1 MLRLRV
7 ELWSKYDKYS
17 VTLTTVLQQLPQIC
31 RVARLPTS
39 SYLNYYANLLSPEG
53 SRGASPIEMPISPG
67 HTLMELIKDFS
78 ADVGEPVPE
87 GATLSPKSPWK
98 PPGVGQHRVLWQNT
112 AWLTCLNLLLVAP
125 RETHYVISSI
135 NRRLLETQ
143 GSLNFYFTDWLKL
156 KKPSLFLG
164 NWVEDSKSKS
174 TYC

>member
-98 PPGVGQHRVLWQNT
+98 PPGEGQHKVLWHNT
-112 AWLTCLNLLLVAP
+112 VWFTCLNLFLGTPVRNTLCDFVNKPKAT
-125 RETHYVISSI
+125 R
-135 NRRLLETQ
+135 NA
-143 GSLNFYFTDWLKL
+143 GKL
-156 KKPSLFLG
+156 KFIFYGLAKIKKAVVVSGKLSWRFK
-164 NWVEDSKSKS
+164 V
-174 TYC
+174 